1 MIGILSY
8 GVYIPR
14 YRLSRERIYASM
26 GWFSPATRG
35 YARGEKA
42 VANYDEDA
50 LSMGVEATRVCLE
63 TSKRE
68 EVSGLY
74 FASTSL
80 PYLERQNSTIMASA
94 LNLPEH
100 VETADMTGSLRAGTS
115 ALLAAFNAVV
125 SGRYDKALAVA
136 SDCRL
141 SRVASAQ
148 EHLFGDGA
156 AAFLV
161 GKGDLLATFQGS
173 YTVSCDF
180 VDYRKATKDDFS
192 RSWEERWIRDIGY
205 GKLIQDAL
213 GGLLKE
219 QKLSADALARVVFPC
234 PYPAVR
240 KRIATSLGIDPSR
253 VQENVHQSVGDAGVA
268 TPLLMLASALE
279 ESKPGD
285 FIAVASYGNGAHAL
299 LLRVEEG
306 VETYPKGVWKKALS
320 RRAEMPYEKYL
331 AFKEMVPLEVGIRGE
346 EVAPTALSVLWRERK
361 TVLSLVGS
369 RCKRCGTPVYPQ
381 QRVCVNPECKAIDEM
396 EEYLFAHRPG
406 KLFTFTADNLAFS
419 MDPPALYGV
428 VDFEG
433 GGRYWFDLA
442 DCTLDELK
450 VGMEV
455 KMSFRRKYV
464 DKSRSV
470 FGYFWKAVPVLG
482 GGE

>member
-14 YRLSRERIYASM
+14 YRLSRERVYASM

-42 VANYDEDA
+42 VANYDEDG
-50 LSMGVEATRVCLE
+50 LSMGVEAARVCLE
-63 TSKRE
+63 ASKRE

-80 PYLERQNSTIMASA
+80 PYLERQNSAIMASA
-94 LNLPEH
+94 LNLSEH

-115 ALLAAFNAVV
+115 ALLAAFDAAV
-125 SGRYDKALAVA
+125 SGRGGKALSVA

-141 SRVASAQ
+141 AKVASAQ
-148 EHLFGDGA
+148 EHLSGDGA

-161 GKGDLLATFQGS
+161 GEGDPLATLQGS
-173 YTVSCDF
+173 FTVSCDF
-180 VDYRKATKDDFS
+180 VDYRRATKDDFG
-192 RSWEERWIRDIGY
+192 RSWEERWIRDMGY
-205 GKLIQDAL
+205 GRLIQEAL

-219 QKLSADALARVVFPC
+219 HGLSAGSLARVVFPC

-240 KRIATSLGIDPSR
+240 KKIATRLGIDPSR
-253 VQENVHQSVGDAGVA
+253 VQEDVHQFVGDAGVA

-279 ESKPGD
+279 ESEPGD
-285 FIAVASYGNGAHAL
+285 LIAVASYGNGAQAIL
-299 LLRVEEG
+299 LKVEECIRD
-306 VETYPKGVWKKALS
+306 YPRGGWGRALS

-361 TVLSLVGS
+361 AILGLVGS
-369 RCKRCGTPVYPQ
+369 RCKKCGTPVYPP

-396 EEYLFAHRPG
+396 EEYPFAHRTG

-433 GGRYWFDLA
+433 GGRYWFDLT
-442 DCTLDELK
+442 DCALSDLK

-464 DKSRSV
+464 DKNRSV